1 VDCPAAH
8 TDRHGATVGRE
19 AGNIGRRGGTRG
31 RCRRRAAER
40 PPRCPLRTSSS
51 APSVPTA
58 GMTLRLP
65 GTLLRNCW
73 AALRAAKRWRSPR
86 AWGLA
91 PQADRSHARCSGG
104 VSRRPRHAHAP
115 VAAPARNRVGDGSRR
130 PARTAFRRG
139 GGALPGLRRR
149 GVVRRARRRCACG
162 RGLRLSAHHP
172 TCHQPRRRRVDDG
185 TPRRD
190 PGPDSP
196 TARPPNGLAL
206 AASIRTTSGATY
218 KRRSRRSTE
227 PQSLALRARPLVA
240 GHSMPL

>member
-1 VDCPAAH
+1 VLGGERIDSAGCGRRAAGSPPAIAPPGKDDHGKHALECRAAARRAKQNCDRHVRAPASRRKRKGSAVDCPAAH

-65 GTLLRNCW
+65 GRLLRNCW
-73 AALRAAKRWRSPR
+73 AALRAARRWRSPR

-115 VAAPARNRVGDGSRR
+115 VAAPARNRVGD
-130 PARTAFRRG
+130 
-139 GGALPGLRRR
+139 
-149 GVVRRARRRCACG
+149 
-162 RGLRLSAHHP
+162 
-172 TCHQPRRRRVDDG
+172 
-185 TPRRD
+185 
-190 PGPDSP
+190 
-196 TARPPNGLAL
+196 
-206 AASIRTTSGATY
+206 
-218 KRRSRRSTE
+218 
-227 PQSLALRARPLVA
+227 
-240 GHSMPL
+240 